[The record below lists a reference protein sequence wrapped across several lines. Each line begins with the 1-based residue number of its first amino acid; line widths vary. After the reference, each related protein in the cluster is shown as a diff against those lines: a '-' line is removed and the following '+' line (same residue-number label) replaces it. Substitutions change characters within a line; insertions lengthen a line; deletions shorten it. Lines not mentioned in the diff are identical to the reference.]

1 MTMKNL
7 KALDMDYQIK
17 KEELAKE
24 ILFQN
29 EFSKELPDENKEEIR
44 SNHNINIKEGEMDK
58 EWE

>member
-1 MTMKNL
+1 MTIKNL
-7 KALDMDYQIK
+7 GTLDMDYQIK

-29 EFSKELPDENKEEIR
+29 EFSKELPDDNKEEIR
-44 SNHNINIKEGEMDK
+44 ANHHLNIKEGEMDK

>member
-1 MTMKNL
+1 MTIKNL

-29 EFSKELPDENKEEIR
+29 EFSKELPDDNKEEIR
-44 SNHNINIKEGEMDK
+44 ANHNINIKEGEMDK

>member
-1 MTMKNL
+1 MTMRNL

-29 EFSKELPDENKEEIR
+29 ESSKELPAENKEEIR
-44 SNHNINIKEGEMDK
+44 TNHNINIKEGEMDK